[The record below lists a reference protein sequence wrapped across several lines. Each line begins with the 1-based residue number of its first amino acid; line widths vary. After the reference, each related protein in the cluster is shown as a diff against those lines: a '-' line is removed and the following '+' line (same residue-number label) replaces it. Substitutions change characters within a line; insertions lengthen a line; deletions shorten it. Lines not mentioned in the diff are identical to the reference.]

1 MSVVFR
7 GGSVVTKDGVVVADL
22 MVQGGEISE
31 IGSGLSA
38 DKVVDISG
46 LTIFPGFV
54 DLHAHLREPG
64 REDTETIETGSRA

>member
-22 MVQGGEISE
+22 MVQHGEISE

-38 DKVVDISG
+38 DEVVDISG

-54 DLHAHLREPG
+54 DLQ
-64 REDTETIETGSRA
+64 

>member
-31 IGSGLSA
+31 IG
-38 DKVVDISG
+38 
-46 LTIFPGFV
+46 
-54 DLHAHLREPG
+54 
-64 REDTETIETGSRA
+64 